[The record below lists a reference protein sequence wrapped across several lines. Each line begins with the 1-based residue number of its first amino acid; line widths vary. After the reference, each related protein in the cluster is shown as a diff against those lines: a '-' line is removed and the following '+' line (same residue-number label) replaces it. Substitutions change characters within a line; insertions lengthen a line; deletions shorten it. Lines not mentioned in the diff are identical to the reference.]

1 MSLLAK
7 SCLCPGLITV
17 ICNLIT
23 SSGEPPE
30 KEELQADW
38 LYEYWKGQGFEI
50 YKTQLPVYF
59 YKKPFSQVVMTIYR
73 KFGAILFGIE
83 IVEGEDSQIFLNPGN
98 FIIPDNLDKVLGYII
113 SPDKGVADEIS
124 NYKNALNLIQR

>member
-1 MSLLAK
+1 MQLLRTEGKTHYFLSVRSLNQDQVICIEELKMSMLAK

-30 KEELQADW
+30 KEELQAEW

-59 YKKPFSQVVMTIYR
+59 HKKHFS
-73 KFGAILFGIE
+73 
-83 IVEGEDSQIFLNPGN
+83 
-98 FIIPDNLDKVLGYII
+98 
-113 SPDKGVADEIS
+113 
-124 NYKNALNLIQR
+124 